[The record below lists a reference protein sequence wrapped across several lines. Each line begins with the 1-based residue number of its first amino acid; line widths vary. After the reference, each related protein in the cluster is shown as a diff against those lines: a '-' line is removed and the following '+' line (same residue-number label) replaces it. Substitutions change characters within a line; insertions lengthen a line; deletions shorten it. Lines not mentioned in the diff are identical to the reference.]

1 MSLIRK
7 CITSSKLPKPIAPY
21 SQAVVADRTVYVS
34 GCLGVDA
41 TTNKLVSGGVAAEA
55 KKALE
60 NLGVVLEAADSG
72 YDRVVKV
79 TVFLND
85 INDFGAV
92 GEEYKKSMWAVEW
105 NSYYGHHCLTLS
117 KYLFAVFVENPPARS
132 CFAVGKL
139 PANALVE
146 IEAIA
151 MTGDVKTVAVQV

>member
-41 TTNKLVSGGVAAEA
+41 ATNKLVSGGVAAEA

-85 INDFGAV
+85 ISDFGAV
-92 GEEYKKSMWAVEW
+92 GEEYKKSMWAEEFT
-105 NSYYGHHCLTLS
+105 YYGHLSDQLS
-117 KYLFAVFVENPPARS
+117 KYLFTVFVENPPARS